1 MPIKI
6 PQGLPA
12 REVLENENIFVMD
25 ENRAM
30 HQDIRPLR
38 IAILNLMP
46 AKITTETQ
54 FIRLLSN
61 SPLQVD
67 LTLLSTA
74 SHTPKHTPPEH
85 MKAFYK
91 SYDDVKHEKFDGL
104 IITGAPVENL
114 EFEDVDYWPELVEVM
129 DWSKTN
135 VFSTFHV
142 CWAAQAGMYHHFGIP
157 KYKLDKKMFGVFR
170 HRALKPGH
178 PILRGFDEQ
187 FNAPHSRYTEVR
199 VEDIVAADG
208 IELLASSSEA
218 GAYIAASTNGRMLFV
233 TGHSEY
239 DNETLANEYFR
250 DKNKGLDIEVP
261 KNYFPNDDPT
271 EPPVNKWRG
280 HAHLLFSNWLNYYV
294 YQMTPYDVNL
304 I

>member
-25 ENRAM
+25 ELRAA

-46 AKITTETQ
+46 TKITTETQ

-67 LTLLSTA
+67 LTLLSTK

-91 SYDDVKHEKFDGL
+91 SYDDVKNEKFDGL
-104 IITGAPVENL
+104 IITGAPVEEL
-114 EFEDVDYWPELVEVM
+114 EFESVDYWPELVDVM
-129 DWSKTN
+129 NWSKTN
-135 VFSTFHV
+135 VFSTFHI
-142 CWAAQAGMYHHFGIP
+142 CWAAQAGMYHHYGVP
-157 KYKLDKKMFGVFR
+157 KYKLDKKMFGVFP
-170 HRALKPGH
+170 HYALKPNH
-178 PILRGFDEQ
+178 PILRGFDGR
-187 FNAPHSRYTEVR
+187 FMVPHSRHTEVHA
-199 VEDIVAADG
+199 EDIKAADG
-208 IELLASSSEA
+208 LKLLAVSDEA
-218 GAYIAASTNGRMLFV
+218 GVYIAASSDDRMFFV

-261 KNYFPNDDPT
+261 KNYFPGDDPSL
-271 EPPVNKWRG
+271 PPINSWRG

>member
-25 ENRAM
+25 ELRAA
-30 HQDIRPLR
+30 HQDIRPLK

-46 AKITTETQ
+46 TKITTETQ

-91 SYDDVKHEKFDGL
+91 SYDDVKNEKFDGL
-104 IITGAPVENL
+104 IITGAPVEEL
-114 EFEDVDYWPELVEVM
+114 EFEDVDYWPELVDVM
-129 DWSKTN
+129 NWSKTN
-135 VFSTFHV
+135 VFSTFHI
-142 CWAAQAGMYHHFGIP
+142 CWAAQAGMYHHYGIP
-157 KYKLDKKMFGVFR
+157 KYKLDKKMFGVFP
-170 HRALKPGH
+170 HYALKPNH
-178 PILRGFDEQ
+178 PILRGFDGR
-187 FNAPHSRYTEVR
+187 FMAPHSRHTEVR
-199 VEDIVAADG
+199 IEDIKAANG
-208 IELLASSSEA
+208 IDLLAVSDEA
-218 GAYIAASTNGRMLFV
+218 GAYIAASSDSRMFFV

-261 KNYFPNDDPT
+261 KNYFPGDDPSFA
-271 EPPVNKWRG
+271 PINKWRG

-294 YQMTPYDVNL
+294 YQMTPYDVNQ

>member
-1 MPIKI
+1 
-6 PQGLPA
+6 
-12 REVLENENIFVMD
+12 MD
-25 ENRAM
+25 ENRAS

-46 AKITTETQ
+46 TKITTETQ

-129 DWSKTN
+129 EWSKTN

-187 FNAPHSRYTEVR
+187 FNAPHSRHTEVR

-261 KNYFPNDDPT
+261 KNYFPNDDPN

-294 YQMTPYDVNL
+294 YQMTPYDVNM

>member
-1 MPIKI
+1 
-6 PQGLPA
+6 
-12 REVLENENIFVMD
+12 
-25 ENRAM
+25 
-30 HQDIRPLR
+30 
-38 IAILNLMP
+38 
-46 AKITTETQ
+46 
-54 FIRLLSN
+54 
-61 SPLQVD
+61 
-67 LTLLSTA
+67 
-74 SHTPKHTPPEH
+74 
-85 MKAFYK
+85 
-91 SYDDVKHEKFDGL
+91 
-104 IITGAPVENL
+104 
-114 EFEDVDYWPELVEVM
+114 
-129 DWSKTN
+129 
-135 VFSTFHV
+135 
-142 CWAAQAGMYHHFGIP
+142 MYHHFGIP

-187 FNAPHSRYTEVR
+187 FNAPHSRHTEVR

>member
-1 MPIKI
+1 
-6 PQGLPA
+6 
-12 REVLENENIFVMD
+12 MD
-25 ENRAM
+25 EHRAM

-46 AKITTETQ
+46 TKITTETQ

-187 FNAPHSRYTEVR
+187 FNAPHSRHTEVR

-294 YQMTPYDVNL
+294 YQMTPYDVNM